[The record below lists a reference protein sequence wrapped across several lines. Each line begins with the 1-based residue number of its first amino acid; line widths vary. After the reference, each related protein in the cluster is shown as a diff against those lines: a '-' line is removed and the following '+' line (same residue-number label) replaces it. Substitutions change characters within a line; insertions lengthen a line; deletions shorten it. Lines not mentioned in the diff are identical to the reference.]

1 MAIFFSHF
9 WNNQSHVRIIVSS
22 VGKFII
28 YMEELFNVHMYVATG
43 EFSGQN
49 VENSSFKRKG
59 RLDNTHGFVK
69 QISSDFKIWKTEKR
83 EDSSL
88 Q

>member
-1 MAIFFSHF
+1 MAIFFSLLPIPPSLF
-9 WNNQSHVRIIVSS
+9 KIIDHTFALLYLQWV
-22 VGKFII
+22 I
-28 YMEELFNVHMYVATG
+28 YKLYRRVVHMFVATG

-69 QISSDFKIWKTEKR
+69 VNK
-83 EDSSL
+83 
-88 Q
+88 